1 MKGVKIFTLFCLL
14 TPSLV
19 NAKGLI
25 METKVT
31 GIYCGIYNGANMCSV
46 YFDKESTT
54 SPSCVAS
61 PYKFRMQ
68 LSTTTE
74 IGRAMLSLAL
84 TANASN
90 KTVVVQG
97 TGACSIWPDTEDLNS
112 IFISPSCSITNTW
125 GCTNT

>member
-1 MKGVKIFTLFCLL
+1 MKGLKNFTMFCLL
-14 TPSLV
+14 IPSLV
-19 NAKGLI
+19 SAKGLI

-31 GIYCGIYNGANMCSV
+31 GIYCGIYNGANMCSL

-54 SPSCVAS
+54 SPSCVGS
-61 PYKFRMQ
+61 KYKLRMQ
-68 LSTTTE
+68 LNTTTE

-90 KTVVVQG
+90 KIVVVQG
-97 TGACSIWPDTEDLNS
+97 TGTCSIWPDTEDLNS
-112 IFISPSCSITNTW
+112 IFISPSCSSTNTW